1 MRTAITGVIL
11 AGGKSSRMGIDK
23 ALLKL
28 HGRPFVA
35 HVASMMQTAFDR
47 VVLIANDPALYHF
60 LGLEIFGDIYQDCGP
75 LGGIH
80 SGLVH
85 AGGANIFVCACDT
98 PLITREL
105 IQHIASEP
113 STAAI
118 VVPSFNKR
126 IHPLCGLYAQTCL
139 PVIVDRL
146 ESRRLRVLDLVDQ
159 MNASILPIT
168 PDLPF
173 YRADL
178 FSNFNT
184 PEDCLPPTDNS

>member
-1 MRTAITGVIL
+1 MRTAVTGVIL
-11 AGGKSSRMGIDK
+11 AGGKSSRMGRDK

-60 LGLEIFGDIYQDCGP
+60 LGVEIVGDIYQDCGP

-85 AGGANIFVCACDT
+85 ADGADIFVCACDT

-105 IQHIASEP
+105 VQHIVSD
-113 STAAI
+113 SSIAAA

-126 IHPLCGLYAQTCL
+126 IHPLCGLYTQACL
-139 PVIVDRL
+139 PTIVERL
-146 ESRRLRVLDLVDQ
+146 ENRRLRVLDLVEEIH
-159 MNASILPIT
+159 AAVIPIT

-173 YRADL
+173 YGTDL

-184 PEDCLPPTDNS
+184 PEDFSPPTDNS